1 MMSLK
6 LLGWLYYKIKGVN
19 YMKDFF
25 KNNWDKCLSIFI
37 SFVAT
42 AFSIFTLFNQHN
54 FKKQYNETSN
64 QVIINSIKLAE
75 YDLNLLKMKI
85 NLSQKG
91 SQITYQQL
99 NFQVDSLK
107 KNLNTL
113 NEVDVTKLPND
124 KSLNY
129 QVYVQDLNA
138 IIYKRESD
146 LNALKNLSHKQ
157 ENGEDLL
164 ELNDVNLETMR
175 DSIDTDLK
183 VLSVDK
189 EVIEENGDLYSRVYK
204 HNLDT
209 MKSLENGVVE

>member
-157 ENGEDLL
+157 GNGEDLL

-183 VLSVDK
+183 VLSIDK

>member
-1 MMSLK
+1 M
-6 LLGWLYYKIKGVN
+6 IDN
-19 YMKDFF
+19 YMKNFF
-25 KNNWDKCLSIFI
+25 NKNWDKCLSISI

-42 AFSIFTLFNQHN
+42 ALSIFTLFNQHN

-75 YDLNLLKMKI
+75 YDLNLLKVKI
-85 NLSQKG
+85 NLSQRG

-107 KNLNTL
+107 KNLDTL
-113 NEVDVTKLPND
+113 NEVDITKLPND

-164 ELNDVNLETMR
+164 ELNDENIETMK

>member
-1 MMSLK
+1 
-6 LLGWLYYKIKGVN
+6 
-19 YMKDFF
+19 MKDFF

-157 ENGEDLL
+157 GNGEDLL

-183 VLSVDK
+183 VLSIDK

>member
-1 MMSLK
+1 
-6 LLGWLYYKIKGVN
+6 
-19 YMKDFF
+19 MKDFF

-157 ENGEDLL
+157 GNGEDLL

-183 VLSVDK
+183 VLSIDK
-189 EVIEENGDLYSRVYK
+189 EVIEENGDLYSRVY
-204 HNLDT
+204 
-209 MKSLENGVVE
+209 SLF

>member
-1 MMSLK
+1 
-6 LLGWLYYKIKGVN
+6 
-19 YMKDFF
+19 MKDFF

-146 LNALKNLSHKQ
+146 LNTLKNLSHKQ

>member
-1 MMSLK
+1 
-6 LLGWLYYKIKGVN
+6 
-19 YMKDFF
+19 MKNFF
-25 KNNWDKCLSIFI
+25 KNNWDKCLSISI

-42 AFSIFTLFNQHN
+42 VLSIFTLFNQHN
-54 FKKQYNETSN
+54 LKKQYNETSN

-75 YDLNLLKMKI
+75 YDLNLLKVKI
-85 NLSQKG
+85 NLSQRG

-113 NEVDVTKLPND
+113 NEVDITKLPND

-129 QVYVQDLNA
+129 QVYIQDLNA

-146 LNALKNLSHKQ
+146 LNALKNLTHKQ

-164 ELNDVNLETMR
+164 ELNDENIETMK